1 MTRYETR
8 THRMWQAHEDVL
20 LQEAWQGNTTP
31 REVARKL
38 GRTVWSVTIRMHRLF
53 GKRSGSLMPSDYSVA
68 DLAEALG
75 VEVTNVHSYINAGLK
90 HYKRANTSYVS
101 RENLLEW
108 LSAGNWKRKFV
119 PTTSDMKELLKD
131 AEHKWVFQQNRRYL
145 TRTEI
150 AKATGLSYQTI
161 SLWANQAGKFP
172 LPRKIESRVHLYDID
187 EVLEWSK
194 AKNLHMLITMYLSV
208 RGR

>member
-1 MTRYETR
+1 MTRYQTR

-20 LQEAWQGNTTP
+20 LQEAWAGTTTP
-31 REVARKL
+31 REVAKKL

-53 GKRSGSLMPSDYSVA
+53 GKRGGSLMPSDYSVA

-75 VEVTNVHSYINAGLK
+75 VEVTNVHSYLNAGLP
-90 HYKRANTSYVS
+90 HYKRANTSYVT
-101 RENLLEW
+101 RQNLLEW
-108 LSAGNWKRKFV
+108 LSAGNWQRKFV

-131 AEHKWVFQQNRRYL
+131 AEHKWIFRQNRKYI
-145 TRTEI
+145 TRAEI

-161 SLWANQAGKFP
+161 SLWANQGILP
-172 LPRKIESRVHLYDID
+172 LPRTIQRRVHLYDIN

-194 AKNLHMLITMYLSV
+194 SKNLHTAITTYLSI
-208 RGR
+208 RGG